1 MSISTIP
8 EVYPFPGSR
17 EVQLSKVGGKGW
29 SLIKM
34 AEAGLPVPPGL
45 VLPVDFF
52 YPWIAELKSGPIW
65 VRFLNAK
72 DTELAAACAD
82 LKKAALKLA
91 FSPEQAA
98 ALASIRKNHATES
111 LFAVRS
117 SSPEE
122 DLEGSSFAGGYET
135 ILGVTLKSLEDG
147 IRKAFASCLDYRIV
161 VYKRE
166 HGFDTKNPSI
176 AVVIQRQIASEIAG
190 VGFSL
195 NPLTNNYDEAV
206 FNANW
211 GLGETVVAG
220 IATPDTYIVDK
231 VTATVKSRVVG
242 GKETSIWLKESGG
255 TSESRDPRHAELAL
269 TDEQLLALS
278 ELTVQVEALYQ
289 KPTDIEWAFAGGEL
303 FLLQARPITTFV
315 PLSPEMVSA
324 PGERKRL
331 YLDVTISVQGIYKPL
346 SPMGTSVLTGFFKYA
361 GKRIFGQD
369 IIKTVET
376 SVPWPSNGR
385 LYLNLSNL
393 FAIAGK
399 EKFVQLINNM
409 DPLAAEVLQQTDEQ
423 EYLPLHKE
431 SKHPPLHLLWQLP
444 EVGLHILE
452 ARILPEHAHRRAE
465 REIATYMHETRALAA
480 KNLPVLDFV
489 QAVIE
494 HVIGTVFHTTLPLF
508 VASRVALDRMKSIV
522 GSKDEQAIAKLEK
535 GLPNNITTEMG
546 LALYHLAQLLP
557 EDMKSKDLQE
567 GLKHNSL
574 PEAFQR
580 EWAEF
585 LNLYGHR
592 GPVELDIAS
601 SRYRDDPK
609 MLMDQLLM
617 LRNSATDSDNP
628 QDRFDRAQQERHQH
642 YELLCSEL
650 HDRGWLQVKHFQ
662 SLYKVFETLSGYRE
676 VHKYCLI
683 FGIDLVRQRL
693 QSEANTLCKAGR
705 LDKPEQIFD
714 LSLENLGQGLK
725 DQNFDLRQAGKRNRE
740 FPDRLAR
747 VPKLP
752 AIIDSRGLIRRPAPR
767 PAREGEVAGT
777 PISAGIARGRV
788 KVLHAPDEKPLE
800 RGEILVARAT
810 DPGWTPLFVNAAA
823 VILEVGGML
832 QHGALVAREYGLPC
846 VSGIP
851 EATTLWPDGTEIE
864 VDGSTGIIKVLSTP
878 GK

>member
-29 SLIKM
+29 SLIRM

-45 VLPVDFF
+45 VLPVDYFL
-52 YPWIAELKSGPIW
+52 PWISQLKASPIW
-65 VRFLNAK
+65 TRFISAAEP
-72 DTELAAACAD
+72 DLAAACAD
-82 LKKAALKLA
+82 LKQEALKST
-91 FSPEQAA
+91 FSTEQQS
-98 ALASIRKNHATES
+98 ALESIRKGHSKDA

-135 ILGVTLKSLEDG
+135 ILGVSLDSLEDG
-147 IRKAFASCLDYRIV
+147 IKKAFASCLDYRIV

-176 AVVIQRQIASEIAG
+176 AVVVQRQIASEIAG

-195 NPLTNNYDEAV
+195 NPISNNYDEAV

-231 VTATVKSRVVG
+231 VSGTVKSRVTG
-242 GKETSIWLKESGG
+242 AKETSIWLKPSGG
-255 TSESRDPRHAELAL
+255 TTEKQDPRHAELAL
-269 TDEQLLALS
+269 TDKQLLALS
-278 ELTVQVEALYQ
+278 DLTVKVENLYE

-315 PLSPEMVSA
+315 PLPPEMVTE
-324 PGERKRL
+324 PGKKKRL

-346 SPMGTSVLTGFFKYA
+346 SPMGTSILSGFFKYA

-369 IIKTVET
+369 IIRDVES

-399 EKFVQLINNM
+399 EKFVKLINNM
-409 DPLAAEVLQQTDEQ
+409 DPLAAEVLQQTDEK
-423 EYLPLHKE
+423 EYLPANKE
-431 SKHPPLHLLWQLP
+431 AVHPPLHLLWQLP
-444 EVGLHILE
+444 EVGMHILE
-452 ARILPEHAHRRAE
+452 ARVLPEHAHKRAE
-465 REIATYMHETRALAA
+465 REIATYMRETRALAA
-480 KNLPVLDFV
+480 KDIPILEFV
-489 QAVIE
+489 QSIVERVIN
-494 HVIGTVFHTTLPLF
+494 TVFHTTLPLF
-508 VASRVALDRMKSIV
+508 VASRVALERMKSII
-522 GSKDEQAIAKLEK
+522 GPGQEQAISKLEK
-535 GLPNNITTEMG
+535 GLPNNVTTEMG
-546 LALYHLAQLLP
+546 LSLYHLAQLLP
-557 EDMKSKDLQE
+557 EKLASKDLQA
-567 GLKHNSL
+567 GLKNDTL
-574 PEAFQR
+574 PEAFQQ
-580 EWAEF
+580 EWKDF
-585 LNLYGHR
+585 LDLYGHR
-592 GPVELDIAS
+592 GPVELDISS
-601 SRYRDDPK
+601 SRYRDNPK
-609 MLMDQLLM
+609 LLMDQLLM

-628 QDRFDRAQQERHQH
+628 QARFDLAQQERHEQ
-642 YELLCSEL
+642 YEALCSKL
-650 HDRGWLQVKHFQ
+650 HDKGWLQVKHFQ

-683 FGIDLVRQRL
+683 FGIDLIRQRL
-693 QSEANTLCKAGR
+693 LSEANLLCKAGR
-705 LDKPEQIFD
+705 LDSPEQIFD
-714 LSLENLGQGLK
+714 LTLDNLGQSLNEK
-725 DQNFDLRQAGKRNRE
+725 KFDLRRIGKENRE

-747 VPKLP
+747 VPLLP
-752 AIIDSRGLIRRPAPR
+752 AIIDSRGEIRRPAPR
-767 PAREGEVAGT
+767 PARDGEVAGM
-777 PISAGIARGRV
+777 PISAGIARGKV
-788 KVLHAPDEKPLE
+788 KVLHSPDEKPLE

-823 VILEVGGML
+823 VVLEIGGML

-851 EATTLWPDGTEIE
+851 DATSLWPDGTEIE
-864 VDGSTGIIKVLSTP
+864 VDGSTGIIKVLQAAER
-878 GK
+878 